1 MIAGLETSGGMSR
14 SEIAECTRL
23 SKPIVWRLAT
33 GSVRKPTYS
42 SVVKVERLHCPGW
55 ADHRR

>member
-23 SKPIVWRLAT
+23 SKPTLWRLAT
-33 GSVRKPTYS
+33 GSQRKPTYS
-42 SVVKVERLHCPGW
+42 SVVKIERLHCPG
-55 ADHRR
+55 